1 MRAIESFLRGITITA
16 SACPHAII
24 TSVYIK
30 QEKSASICI
39 TRFIFVTAW
48 CKACLFAYIYMAFL
62 VAFTP
67 LVVLNCHGMQMQ
79 RMSGVLIP
87 LFSMRRAEGDAGIGD
102 LAALE
107 DWVRWAAEHRV
118 GFLQL
123 LPVNAVGEDDCPSP
137 YSAISS
143 VALEPL
149 YLTLEQVPGMSLPL
163 PPYAEDLPPTQMPG
177 GRDFVDYARVRM
189 YKRYH
194 LKRAFSHFEESTQY
208 AAQRAEF
215 DAWVTAQG
223 TWLQDFAAF
232 RVLSIAFG
240 TNAWWLWPVQDT
252 DVARFIV
259 ESTEDSRRQKR
270 YQQWLQWLCAQQWA
284 QVRALADSLGVKL
297 MGDVPIG
304 ISVASADVF
313 FERYLFDMNWSGGAP
328 AEGNFAEDPFTAKW
342 GQNWGIPLYRWDV
355 MEKDGFAWWTRRIR
369 KLAEVFKMY
378 RIDHVLGFYRIYAF
392 PWMPDRNQEFLNLT
406 ADEAAARCGG
416 RRPGFRPR
424 PDWTAEDRRAN
435 LMQGDYLLRQLLKA
449 VPGQLV
455 IGEDLGCVPDYVR
468 PDLSRLRIAGFKIP
482 HWEIDGKQHIIKGQ
496 SYNPCSFA
504 TYATHDFP
512 PICTDWDEWYSHV
525 KAGEEALTDVTL
537 SPAALREKRRVAEDC
552 ARVLCWLG
560 EYAGLSREESLVPWG
575 QGVKDALFR
584 ALFACR
590 SAYAA
595 MMWTELFDI
604 PVRLNTPGTVGGVNW
619 CPRMPFT
626 AHQAAQM
633 PQSAWLAAISQLT
646 AR

>member
-1 MRAIESFLRGITITA
+1 
-16 SACPHAII
+16 
-24 TSVYIK
+24 
-30 QEKSASICI
+30 
-39 TRFIFVTAW
+39 
-48 CKACLFAYIYMAFL
+48 
-62 VAFTP
+62 
-67 LVVLNCHGMQMQ
+67 
-79 RMSGVLIP
+79 MSGVLMP
-87 LFSMRRAEGDAGIGD
+87 LFSMRREGDAGIGD

-107 DWVRWAAEHRV
+107 EWVEWAAAHNV

-123 LPVNAVGEDDCPSP
+123 LPVNAVGDDDSPSP

-149 YLTLEQVPGMSLPL
+149 YLTLERVPGMALPL
-163 PPYAEDLPPTQMPG
+163 PPYDETLPPTQLPG
-177 GRDFVDYARVRM
+177 GPDYVDYARVRT

-194 LKRAFSHFEESTQY
+194 LKQAFSRFEQEEAYT
-208 AAQRAEF
+208 ALRAEF
-215 DAWVTAQG
+215 AQWVTAQG
-223 TWLQDFAAF
+223 TWLNDYCIF

-252 DVARFIV
+252 DVARLIID
-259 ESTEDSRRQKR
+259 SNDDSRRQKR
-270 YQQWLQWLCAQQWA
+270 YQQWLQWLCARQWA
-284 QVRALADSLGVKL
+284 EVRAKADACGVYL

-304 ISVASADVF
+304 ISVASADVY

-355 MEKDGFAWWTRRIR
+355 MEHDNFAWWTRRIA
-369 KLAEVFKMY
+369 KLAEIFKMY

-392 PWMPDRNQEFLNLT
+392 PWMPDRNPEFLHLS
-406 ADEAAARCGG
+406 ADEAAARCEG

-449 VPGQLV
+449 APGLLV
-455 IGEDLGCVPDYVR
+455 VGEDLGCVPDYVR

-482 HWEIDGKQHIIKGQ
+482 HWEIDEHLRICSGQ

-512 PICTDWDEWYSHV
+512 PICNDWNDWYSQV
-525 KAGEEALTDVTL
+525 KAGRDALHDVTL
-537 SPAALREKRRVAEDC
+537 KPAELREKQRAAKDC
-552 ARVLCWLG
+552 ARVIGWLG
-560 EYAGLSREESLVPWG
+560 DYAGLALQEALVPWG
-575 QGVKDALFR
+575 QGIKDSLFR
-584 ALFACR
+584 ALFNCR

-595 MMWTELFDI
+595 LMWTELFDV
-604 PVRLNTPGTVGGVNW
+604 PVRLNTPGTQGGANW
-619 CPRMPFT
+619 RPRMPFT
-626 AHQAAQM
+626 AAQAAQM
-633 PQSAWLAAISQLT
+633 PQSGWLAQLSQQSG
-646 AR
+646 R

>member
-1 MRAIESFLRGITITA
+1 MLRT
-16 SACPHAII
+16 
-24 TSVYIK
+24 
-30 QEKSASICI
+30 
-39 TRFIFVTAW
+39 FV
-48 CKACLFAYIYMAFL
+48 
-62 VAFTP
+62 VAFAGLP
-67 LVVLNCHGMQMQ
+67 VLHCHGMQMP
-79 RMSGVLIP
+79 RMSGVLMP
-87 LFSMRRAEGDAGIGD
+87 LFSMRREGDAGIGD

-107 DWVRWAAEHRV
+107 EWIHWAAAHRV

-123 LPVNAVGEDDCPSP
+123 LPVNAVGEDDAPSP

-149 YLTLEQVPGMSLPL
+149 YLTLEQVPGMELPL
-163 PPYAEDLPPTQMPG
+163 PPYKADLPPRQLPG
-177 GRDFVDYARVRM
+177 GDDYVDYARVRA

-194 LKRAFSHFEESTQY
+194 LKRAFSRFESESQFD
-208 AAQRAEF
+208 AERAEF
-215 DAWVTAQG
+215 DAWVIEQG
-223 TWLQDFAAF
+223 AWLQDFSTF

-259 ESTEDSRRQKR
+259 ESTEDARAQRR
-270 YQQWLQWLCAQQWA
+270 YQQWLQWLCAKQWLH
-284 QVRALADSLGVKL
+284 VRAVADACGVYL

-304 ISVASADVF
+304 ISVASADVY

-355 MEKDGFAWWTRRIR
+355 MAQDGFAWWSRRIR

-392 PWMPDRNQEFLNLT
+392 PWMPDRNPEFLNLT
-406 ADEAAARCGG
+406 PDEAAARCEG

-424 PDWTAEDRRAN
+424 PDWTPEDRRAN
-435 LMQGDYLLRQLLKA
+435 LMQGDYLLQQLLKA
-449 VPGQLV
+449 APGQLV

-482 HWEIDGKQHIIKGQ
+482 HWEIDEHLQICKGQ

-512 PICTDWDEWYSHV
+512 PICNDWNDWYNHV
-525 KAGEEALTDVTL
+525 KAGDEALSDITL
-537 SPAALREKRRVAEDC
+537 SPSALQEKRKVAADC
-552 ARVLCWLG
+552 ARVLGWLG
-560 EYAGLSREESLVPWG
+560 DYAGLSVKESLVPWG
-575 QGVKDALFR
+575 KGIKDALFR
-584 ALFACR
+584 ALFSCR

-595 MMWTELFDI
+595 MMWTELFDV
-604 PVRLNTPGTVGGVNW
+604 PVRLNTPGTEGGTNW
-619 CPRMPFT
+619 RPRMPFT
-626 AHQAAQM
+626 AAQAAAM
-633 PQSAWLAAISQLT
+633 PQSAWLAQL
-646 AR
+646 AAACNR